1 VDLRRLFR
9 TYLWPQKR
17 TLILLMA
24 MLLFGL
30 AFELA
35 GPQLLQRFIDQA
47 GSHGAAAGLAT
58 VALLYLATAAGL
70 QVTTVVDA
78 YLAHML
84 AMRATNQLRVDLLV
98 HCLRLDP
105 PFHAAHPPGVMVERV
120 DGDVAQ
126 LYELCARFGVRIIG
140 SALLLIGVL
149 TLYARVDSRVGLVM
163 VVFTA
168 ISAAVLYRMRHVALR
183 YWGPARQASAEL
195 YGFLEEH
202 LSGTED
208 LRSSGATGYAV
219 GRLNQRTQALL
230 HTERRARAVGAVTY
244 NIGVIMLAIGSALA
258 IGLGIWLMQRGEA
271 TIGTIYLLFAYTEL
285 LQRPIDTITR
295 EVEVL
300 QRATA
305 SLARIREL
313 LATTSAIADGPGAAL
328 PDDGLG
334 VAFERVSFA
343 YRDDRPGTMD
353 DGVLTRD
360 EGRRTNA
367 LEAEAVLDPGPG
379 MVDDGVLTKDEGRRT
394 NGAKSEEDDGQWTV
408 DDSPLHADPDINT
421 HAPVDAASPDNKLL
435 SGVSQPPGH
444 LVTRSSPVALDDI
457 TFALAPGEVLG
468 LLGRTG
474 SGKTTITRLLLRLF
488 DPASGSVMLGGV
500 DLRTL
505 RLEQLRQHVAIVT
518 QDIQL
523 FEGSLRD
530 NLTLFDQTISDER
543 LEAALTEVG
552 LEGWLRGL
560 PEGLGTQLAAD
571 GGGLSAGEGQLLAFA
586 RVFLRDPAVIILDE
600 ASARLDPATERA
612 MEQAI
617 TRLLRPEGRRRT
629 AIIIA
634 HRLKTIQRADRILIL
649 EGGRIVEYSKREA
662 LAQDPDSRFSQL
674 LRVGMEEALA

>member
-1 VDLRRLFR
+1 
-9 TYLWPQKR
+9 
-17 TLILLMA
+17 

-313 LATTSAIADGPGAAL
+313 LATTSAIAGAWGGAA
-328 PDDGLG
+328 
-334 VAFERVSFA
+334 
-343 YRDDRPGTMD
+343 
-353 DGVLTRD
+353 
-360 EGRRTNA
+360 
-367 LEAEAVLDPGPG
+367 
-379 MVDDGVLTKDEGRRT
+379 
-394 NGAKSEEDDGQWTV
+394 
-408 DDSPLHADPDINT
+408 
-421 HAPVDAASPDNKLL
+421 
-435 SGVSQPPGH
+435 
-444 LVTRSSPVALDDI
+444 
-457 TFALAPGEVLG
+457 
-468 LLGRTG
+468 
-474 SGKTTITRLLLRLF
+474 
-488 DPASGSVMLGGV
+488 
-500 DLRTL
+500 
-505 RLEQLRQHVAIVT
+505 
-518 QDIQL
+518 
-523 FEGSLRD
+523 
-530 NLTLFDQTISDER
+530 
-543 LEAALTEVG
+543 
-552 LEGWLRGL
+552 
-560 PEGLGTQLAAD
+560 
-571 GGGLSAGEGQLLAFA
+571 
-586 RVFLRDPAVIILDE
+586 
-600 ASARLDPATERA
+600 
-612 MEQAI
+612 
-617 TRLLRPEGRRRT
+617 
-629 AIIIA
+629 
-634 HRLKTIQRADRILIL
+634 
-649 EGGRIVEYSKREA
+649 
-662 LAQDPDSRFSQL
+662 
-674 LRVGMEEALA
+674 